1 MRNIF
6 ILLPT
11 ILLLC
16 TLGACKKNS
25 GVEEA
30 LPVLDFRQD
39 IPEKEVT
46 LQDIG
51 DVRYIPFSHI
61 RQYFVGRPYALAP
74 LW

>member
-39 IPEKEVT
+39 IPDIPYI
-46 LQDIG
+46 LQ
-51 DVRYIPFSHI
+51 SHFFF
-61 RQYFVGRPYALAP
+61 RFKP
-74 LW
+74 L

>member
-39 IPEKEVT
+39 IPEKK
-46 LQDIG
+46 
-51 DVRYIPFSHI
+51 
-61 RQYFVGRPYALAP
+61 
-74 LW
+74 